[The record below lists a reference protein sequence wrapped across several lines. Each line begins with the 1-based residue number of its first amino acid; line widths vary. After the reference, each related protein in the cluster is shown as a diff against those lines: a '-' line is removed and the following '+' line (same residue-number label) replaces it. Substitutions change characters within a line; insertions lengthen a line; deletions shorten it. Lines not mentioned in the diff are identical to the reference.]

1 MCGLMLFENRPV
13 KFHCRSCLV
22 SLVCGWVSNTGQKW
36 FSFFLTLPNS
46 PLPPASQS
54 GWYQTGN
61 NDHERGYAPAERE
74 SLGRASISSP
84 VLELEYKKRERG
96 QVQLKLV
103 GSSSKPTKGNFSCC
117 SGALCNHLFV

>member
-1 MCGLMLFENRPV
+1 MCGLMLFENQPV
-13 KFHCRSCLV
+13 KFHCRRCLV
-22 SLVCGWVSNTGQKW
+22 SLVGEWVCNTRQKW

-46 PLPPASQS
+46 PLPSVHQS

-84 VLELEYKKRERG
+84 VL
-96 QVQLKLV
+96 
-103 GSSSKPTKGNFSCC
+103 
-117 SGALCNHLFV
+117 